1 MQYKILNT
9 KNTLDYLEHI
19 DAVSEYFEN
28 DTLLIEEIGDGNIN
42 YVFKIQSVQ
51 NPKKALILKQA
62 VPFLRCLGE
71 DFSLGRER
79 MTFEIRALENFTKH
93 SGAFVPKLYH
103 TDIEMSVVVMEFLEG
118 TKILRKGLQAQE
130 IYPNFAEHIS
140 TFLATN
146 LFENSSLCLDSIA
159 KRSLI
164 DLFNSNSQL
173 CAITE
178 DFVFSF
184 AFMEHPT
191 NNPTSQQNE
200 LFNQII
206 NDTQLKTEI
215 LHLKYKF
222 MTQNDA
228 LLHADLHTGS
238 LMCNQEKTFIID
250 PEFAF
255 VGPFGFDI
263 GVLIAHLVMAY
274 ASAKEQGLAYIQ
286 WLLQTIEEI
295 LEKFTAKFM
304 ALWSKQC
311 TSALRVDEY
320 MDDKAFENYQ
330 REFIRTMLA
339 DALGFGGV
347 EMMRRIFG
355 AAPVADIVQI
365 KDADIQENA
374 IKLTLQIAK
383 NFILR
388 RDSIHNTK
396 DIVSLIKSR

>member
-1 MQYKILNT
+1 MQYKILNA
-9 KNTLDYLEHI
+9 KNIIHYLERI

-130 IYPNFAEHIS
+130 IYPHFAEHIS
-140 TFLATN
+140 SFLATN
-146 LFENSSLCLDSIA
+146 LFENSSLHLDSTQ
-159 KRSLI
+159 KRELV

-191 NNPTSQQNE
+191 NNPTSQKNE

-206 NDTQLKTEI
+206 NDTKLKTEI
-215 LHLKYKF
+215 LHLKYRF

-255 VGPFGFDI
+255 VGPFSFDI

-274 ASAKEQGLAYIQ
+274 ASAKAQEEAYSQ
-286 WLLQTIEEI
+286 WLLEAIEEI

-304 ALWSKQC
+304 ALWSKQG
-311 TSALRVDEY
+311 TSALRVDGY

-330 REFIRTMLA
+330 REFIRTMLV

-355 AAPVADIVQI
+355 AAPVSDIVQI
-365 KDADIQENA
+365 KDTGIQENA
-374 IKLTLQIAK
+374 IKRTLEIAK
-383 NFILR
+383 NFIFK
-388 RDSIHNTK
+388 RDSIQNTK
-396 DIVSLIKSR
+396 DIMDLIKSR